1 MPNRPIHIE
10 GIEANGDLILSDHGQ
25 TNVDRGDTVTWII
38 QPQSGVQEINKIV
51 KSAGV
56 EVFSIIPALVGNSGN
71 WRGTISLTIPGGSEE
86 KYDIHY
92 TRNGGT
98 QIEIFDPKIMVNP

>member
-10 GIEANGDLILSDHGQ
+10 GIEANGDLKLSDHGQ

-38 QPQSGVQEINKIV
+38 RPQSGVQKINKIV
-51 KSAGV
+51 KSGGV
-56 EVFSIIPALVGNSGN
+56 EVFSIIPAPVGNSGN
-71 WRGTISLTIPGGSEE
+71 WRGTISSTIFGGSEE

-92 TRNGGT
+92 TRDGGT
-98 QIEIFDPKIMVNP
+98 QIEIFDPKIIVNP